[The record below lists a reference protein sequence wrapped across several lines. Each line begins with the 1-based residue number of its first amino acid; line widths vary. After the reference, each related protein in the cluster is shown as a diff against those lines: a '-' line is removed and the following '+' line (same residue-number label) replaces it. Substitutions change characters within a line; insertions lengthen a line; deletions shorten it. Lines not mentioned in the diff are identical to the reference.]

1 MKYRISEMVL
11 NEYVNHPV
19 ENQIDEVEA
28 SSFEE
33 ANRIAHL
40 RYPNR
45 GQLKVSQKPVVKNS
59 HLISE

>member
-1 MKYRISEMVL
+1 MVL